1 MASSLFGPAATPP
14 AAMTQA
20 QQIKKLMTTLSP
32 NQTPQQML
40 ESLIKQ
46 NPQLNNLLSLLQQN
60 NGDIRSLVTTLAQQ
74 KGVDLNALYEQYKA
88 I

>member
-1 MASSLFGPAATPP
+1 
-14 AAMTQA
+14 
-20 QQIKKLMTTLSP
+20 
-32 NQTPQQML
+32 ML

-46 NPQLNNLLSLLQQN
+46 NPQLSNLMALLQQN
-60 NGDIRSLVTTLAQQ
+60 NGDIKSLVTTLAQQ